1 MDGQRVKGWEA
12 RCVEE
17 QPPACTTACPLH
29 LDVRAML
36 EKMKQTNRPWPL
48 FYKSEMA
55 DLTAY
60 LNSPEFLGA
69 K

>member
-1 MDGQRVKGWEA
+1 MASMLW
-12 RCVEE
+12 
-17 QPPACTTACPLH
+17 LH
-29 LDVRAML
+29 GPAML